1 MRRLILFMVCFV
13 VCFSLI
19 VGCTASANPESEQDS
34 SNSSYSIFDRSTPY
48 EGQFEYYHLGK
59 DLMGTVLLDK
69 VTGCEYINIGDF
81 LTPRLDAGGVPMC
94 KNTKK

>member
-1 MRRLILFMVCFV
+1 MRRSILIMGCFV
-13 VCFSLI
+13 VCFLLI
-19 VGCTASANPESEQDS
+19 VGCTAAADPKSEQDS
-34 SNSSYSIFDRSTPY
+34 VKPSYSIFDRSTPY

-69 VTGCEYINIGDF
+69 VTGCEYINLGDF
-81 LTPRLDAGGVPMC
+81 LTPRLNADGVPMC